1 MNPFESTRL
10 AERARGARLVLTV
23 AFLVLILAFFRAQI
37 LEHDAYQLKAETN
50 RLRPVPLTPPRGV
63 ILDRNGLVIAENI
76 PGYTVKLLAQREDS
90 LKVVLR
96 RLSTVVPLSEQE
108 IAAVAVRWRGAR
120 YQPAL
125 VFRDADFATISRL
138 EEHRAVLP
146 GMVVQSEPKRL
157 YRPGAAVA
165 HLIGYVSEVT
175 ESDLEKN
182 RYPGAQLG
190 SIVGKAGLERA
201 YDSVLRG
208 REGVRYVEVNTRGG
222 VVREDVSGAALQ
234 PTSGR
239 TMRTTIDLGLQQYI
253 DSIWPKQFKGA
264 MVAMTPKGEILAL
277 YSAPSFDPNLFVGG
291 ISAAEYRTLERD
303 SARPLLN
310 RAIIGRYPP
319 ASPFKL
325 ATAAMALKRGVIDL
339 HSRMPVACS
348 GGFRLGNRVF
358 RCWKKEGHGS
368 LDLIGAV
375 AASCDVYFYQV
386 GLRLGL
392 DAILEDGVLMGF
404 RDRSHIDLPSE
415 QAPIYPA
422 STAYYDRVYGPR
434 NWSAPATIL
443 NLSIGQGENTQT
455 LINMMK
461 FYAALAGDGQE
472 YAPHVV
478 PLTVPAKPVRTL
490 GLTAEQLDG
499 LRTALK
505 QVVKSGTA
513 SGSTRATLRGRTLD
527 IAGKTGTAQHS
538 GNARGAKDHGWF
550 IGFAPADEPEIIVG
564 AIMENADHGTTVVP
578 YVVDAITRY
587 LLGAEVAKRAPIQL
601 QIETDSAPRVQLLP
615 PEPGDSSP
623 APRVAG
629 PVRPTTERR

>member
-10 AERARGARLVLTV
+10 AERAGVARGVLMV
-23 AFLVLILAFFRAQI
+23 AFGVLAAAFFRAQI
-37 LEHDAYQLKAETN
+37 LDHASYQLKAETN
-50 RLRPVPLTPPRGV
+50 RLRPVPLTPPRGA

-90 LKVVLR
+90 LKAVLQ
-96 RLSTVVPLSEQE
+96 RLRTVVALTDQE
-108 IAAVAVRWRGAR
+108 ISAVAVRWRGAR

-138 EEHRAVLP
+138 EEHRAILP

-157 YRPGAAVA
+157 YRPGPAVA

-175 ESDLEKN
+175 EYDLEKN
-182 RYPGAQLG
+182 RFPGAQLG
-190 SIVGKAGLERA
+190 SIVGKAGLERS
-201 YDSVLRG
+201 YDSILRG
-208 REGVRYVEVNTRGG
+208 QEGVRYVEVNTRGG
-222 VVREDVSGAALQ
+222 VVREDVSDAALP
-234 PTSGR
+234 PTQGR
-239 TMRTTIDLGLQQYI
+239 TLTTTIDLGLQQFI
-253 DSIWPKQFKGA
+253 DSIWPRQYRGA
-264 MVAMTPKGEILAL
+264 MVAMTPDGQIRAL

-291 ISAAEYRTLERD
+291 ISAAEYRMLERD

-325 ATAAMALKRGVIDL
+325 ATAAMALKRGAIDL
-339 HSRMPVACS
+339 HTHMPVSCT
-348 GGFRLGNRVF
+348 GGFRLGNRIF
-358 RCWKKEGHGS
+358 RCWKKEGHGN

-404 RDRSHIDLPSE
+404 RDRAGIDLPSE
-415 QAPIYPA
+415 QSPIYPA

-434 NWSAPATIL
+434 NWSAPATTL

-461 FYAALAGDGQE
+461 FYGALAGDGQE
-472 YAPHVV
+472 YEPHVV
-478 PLTVPAKPVRTL
+478 PLLQAGKPVRSL
-490 GLTAEQLDG
+490 GLNAEQLAG
-499 LRTALK
+499 LRKALK
-505 QVVKSGTA
+505 QVVRSGTA
-513 SGSTRATLRGRTLD
+513 SGSTAATLRGRTLD

-550 IGFAPADEPEIIVG
+550 IGFAPADKPEIIVG
-564 AIMENADHGTTVVP
+564 AIMENAAHGTTVVP
-578 YVVDAITRY
+578 FVVDAITRY
-587 LLGAEVAKRAPIQL
+587 LLGPEAAKRTPITL
-601 QIETDSAPRVQLLP
+601 QVEVDSAPRVQLLAP
-615 PEPGDSSP
+615 DDSVVP
-623 APRVAG
+623 ARPVL
-629 PVRPTTERR
+629 PVRPSTERRR